1 MTHHRP
7 IAAPLSRGQLHRY
20 LVLAGFFL
28 ALSLASIFL
37 VHHFLGGGR
46 IRIPPLLC
54 TPRFLLALL
63 LLLSGYYLTDG
74 LRLYSVIRAMRH
86 RIPFTAIMKL
96 VFINILVSTITP
108 LATGGGLAQVY
119 YMRRQGMEVG
129 AAMAATSI
137 RTMLA
142 GFLLFTLAPIIIWIH
157 PDLFTAF
164 LHPGLLYTITG
175 ISCLYL
181 AGFWVLLFRI
191 RWLRAG
197 LHVLSGLL
205 TRTGLLSPP
214 RRRALV
220 LRGSRELR
228 LFSRGFGRYIGGRPG
243 WVLLSLVCTGLF
255 LLLLFSFSI
264 VLLRGFGYHLSALTV
279 LAFQVVVTFFMYFTP
294 TPGGSGVA
302 ETGYSLLFSQLIN
315 ARDLTLLTLAWR
327 FLTIYLGVA
336 IGLLLLYRDLMAKR
350 LFSGAR
356 AS

>member
-1 MTHHRP
+1 M
-7 IAAPLSRGQLHRY
+7 ASPLSRGQLHRY
-20 LVLAGFFL
+20 LILAGFFL
-28 ALSLASIFL
+28 VLSLASIFL

-46 IRIPPLLC
+46 MRIPPRLY

-63 LLLSGYYLTDG
+63 LLLGGYYLTDG

-86 RIPFTAIMKL
+86 RIAFAAIMKL
-96 VFINILVSTITP
+96 VFINILISTITP

-181 AGFWVLLFRI
+181 AGFWIILFRV
-191 RWLRAG
+191 RWLRGWLHG
-197 LHVLSGLL
+197 LLRLLTRSGLL
-205 TRTGLLSPP
+205 SA
-214 RRRALV
+214 RRGRILF
-220 LRGSRELR
+220 LRGCRELR
-228 LFSRGFGRYIGGRPG
+228 LFSRGFGRYLGGRPG

-264 VLLRGFGYHLSALTV
+264 VLLRGFGYHLSPLTV

-302 ETGYSLLFSQLIN
+302 ETGYSLLFSQLISTT
-315 ARDLTLLTLAWR
+315 DLTLLTLAWR

-336 IGLLLLYRDLMAKR
+336 IGLLLLYRDLIGKR
-350 LFSGAR
+350 ISSGVR
-356 AS
+356 ASR